1 MEEYKLSVASSPH
14 ASSPVGTKNLMRDV
28 LIALIPA
35 MAMGIYV
42 FGPRALTTTLVSV
55 IFCEIFEWGYCKLMH
70 KPNPCGD
77 LSAAITGVLLVF
89 VCPVTLPY
97 WTIIIGDFFAIV
109 VVKQLFGGIGD
120 NFMNPALTA
129 RGIMLASWPVR
140 MTAWYLPTFCKGVD
154 AVSSATVLGGYE
166 ASTDDMFMGFIP
178 GTIGEVSKIAILIGF
193 IYLLI
198 RKVISWRI
206 PVVFVGTFAVLAA
219 IFRMDQDVLTSV
231 LSGGLLFGAVFM
243 ATDYTT
249 SPMTEVGQYIYAFG
263 CGLILAVIRKWGSY
277 TEGVTYA
284 ILIMNVATP
293 LIDKFVKIRVYGQEK
308 PKKEVKAN
316 V

>member
-1 MEEYKLSVASSPH
+1 MKLVISASPH
-14 ASSPVGTKNLMRDV
+14 IDSGATTRKIMGDV
-28 LIALIPA
+28 LIALLPA
-35 MAMGIYV
+35 LIAAVII
-42 FGPRALTTTLVSV
+42 FGWRALLVTAV
-55 IFCEIFEWGYCKLMH
+55 CAAACVFFEWGFEKLCR
-70 KPNPCGD
+70 KPSTIDD
-77 LSAAITGVLLVF
+77 LSAVVTGVILAYNLPVSIPLWQAVFGCLV
-89 VCPVTLPY
+89 
-97 WTIIIGDFFAIV
+97 AIV
-109 VVKQLFGGIGD
+109 AVKQLFGGIGD

-154 AVSSATVLGGYE
+154 AISSATVLGGYE
-166 ASTDDMFMGFIP
+166 ASTYDMFMGFIP

-193 IYLLI
+193 AYLLI

-293 LIDKFVKIRVYGQEK
+293 LIDKFGKIRVYGQEK

>member
-1 MEEYKLSVASSPH
+1 MAVLAEYAYQKLTHQKVR
-14 ASSPVGTKNLMRDV
+14 V
-28 LIALIPA
+28 
-35 MAMGIYV
+35 
-42 FGPRALTTTLVSV
+42 
-55 IFCEIFEWGYCKLMH
+55 C
-70 KPNPCGD
+70 D
-77 LSAAITGVLLVF
+77 LSAAVTGLILALNLPGNAPWWLAAVGSAVSVVL
-89 VCPVTLPY
+89 
-97 WTIIIGDFFAIV
+97 
-109 VVKQLFGGIGD
+109 VKQLFGGIGD

-129 RGIMLASWPVR
+129 RGILLASWPVR

-166 ASTDDMFMGFIP
+166 ASLFDMFIGFIP
-178 GTIGEVSKIAILIGF
+178 GTIGEVSKAAILVGF
-193 IYLLI
+193 VYLLV

-206 PVVFVGTFAVLAA
+206 PVVFVGSFAILAA
-219 IFRMDQDVLTSV
+219 IFKMDQDVLTSV

-249 SPMTEVGQYIYAFG
+249 SPMTELGQYIYAVG

-284 ILIMNVATP
+284 ILVMNIVTP

-308 PKKEVKAN
+308 AKKEVKAN

>member
-1 MEEYKLSVASSPH
+1 MKLVISASPH
-14 ASSPVGTKNLMRDV
+14 ISSGATTRKIMGDV
-28 LIALIPA
+28 LIALCPA
-35 MAMGIYV
+35 LIAAIV
-42 FGPRALTTTLVSV
+42 IFGWRALLVTAV
-55 IFCEIFEWGYCKLMH
+55 CAAACVFFEWGFEKLCH
-70 KPNPCGD
+70 KPSTVGD
-77 LSAAITGVLLVF
+77 LSAVVTGVILAYNLPVSIPLWQAVFGCLV
-89 VCPVTLPY
+89 
-97 WTIIIGDFFAIV
+97 AIV
-109 VVKQLFGGIGD
+109 AVKQLFGGIGD

-166 ASTDDMFMGFIP
+166 ASTYDMFMGFIP

-193 IYLLI
+193 AYLLI

-206 PVVFVGTFAVLAA
+206 PVVFVGTFAALAA

>member
-1 MEEYKLSVASSPH
+1 MKLVISASPH
-14 ASSPVGTKNLMRDV
+14 IDSGATTRKIMGDV
-28 LIALIPA
+28 LIALCPA
-35 MAMGIYV
+35 LIAAIV
-42 FGPRALTTTLVSV
+42 IFGWRALLVTAV
-55 IFCEIFEWGYCKLMH
+55 CAAACVFFEWGFEKLCR
-70 KPNPCGD
+70 KPSTIDD
-77 LSAAITGVLLVF
+77 LSAVVTGVILAYNLPVSIPLWQAVFGCLV
-89 VCPVTLPY
+89 
-97 WTIIIGDFFAIV
+97 AIV
-109 VVKQLFGGIGD
+109 AVKQLFGGIGD

-166 ASTDDMFMGFIP
+166 ASTYDMFMGFIP

-193 IYLLI
+193 AYLLI

-284 ILIMNVATP
+284 ILIMLS
-293 LIDKFVKIRVYGQEK
+293 LIHI
-308 PKKEVKAN
+308 
-316 V
+316 